1 MLCAE
6 NCLINKI
13 ERCSKVTHKAGV
25 ISYAAL
31 HAFSLTSAV
40 YRFFLHLFAQGI
52 DADVALFMNKSL
64 FTVSASTIKKLS
76 NKLEPE
82 PATFPHESKTYSWA
96 SS

>member
-1 MLCAE
+1 ML
-6 NCLINKI
+6 LFML
-13 ERCSKVTHKAGV
+13 SHLLLLFTD
-25 ISYAAL
+25 
-31 HAFSLTSAV
+31 
-40 YRFFLHLFAQGI
+40 FFLHLFAQGI

-64 FTVSASTIKKLS
+64 FTMSASTIKKLS